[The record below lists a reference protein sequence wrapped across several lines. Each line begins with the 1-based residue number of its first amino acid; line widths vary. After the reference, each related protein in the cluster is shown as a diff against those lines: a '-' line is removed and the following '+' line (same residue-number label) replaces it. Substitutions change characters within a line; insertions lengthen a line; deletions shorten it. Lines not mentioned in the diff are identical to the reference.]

1 MMTKYL
7 ATEALPDACELRL
20 LLALMVWAAA
30 KTLCSTVHF
39 VFLFLCVFCFFILYA
54 STSVR
59 ALYCMVRAEQFR
71 NELDGRTDPGPMM
84 HRFGDRWQQFVTS
97 STLDVA

>member
-1 MMTKYL
+1 
-7 ATEALPDACELRL
+7 
-20 LLALMVWAAA
+20 
-30 KTLCSTVHF
+30 
-39 VFLFLCVFCFFILYA
+39 
-54 STSVR
+54 
-59 ALYCMVRAEQFR
+59 MVRAEQFR